1 MQVGK
6 EESTCVKELYGMKL
20 ANRERMKKELP
31 KKILICCT
39 VSMFNALDVCNFYRE
54 LCDIGSRAQKTL
66 ALTFYLASMYT
77 EQQYCLNT

>member
-1 MQVGK
+1 MQVQMQVGK

-31 KKILICCT
+31 EKDFNISCT

-54 LCDIGSRAQKTL
+54 LCDIGS
-66 ALTFYLASMYT
+66 
-77 EQQYCLNT
+77 